1 MFRKK
6 IYPIVLVL
14 CIFLGFYWSTTITP
28 TTFITSSSTNIDT
41 NPSIVTLENLS
52 DLDFTGVNK
61 FRNSVV
67 KISIL
72 NQKNTNLYGTGFFI
86 SDNKIITT
94 AHCLQVKDG
103 VYIGSFNI
111 QFSYQQTDGTIIYSK
126 YYQCQVDLLDP
137 EKDIAIGI
145 ANNNW
150 VLLIS
155 QPLNLSQKKVD
166 KNQTVTCC
174 GYPGAND
181 FVSTTGTFSNLEDI
195 SVQDKFKN
203 IRSIKNTLH
212 CEIVIK
218 PGNSGG
224 PLITDTNQVVGVICG
239 SNPIKNTAS
248 AINMLDVYF
257 VIY

>member
-6 IYPIVLVL
+6 SFFTFLVL
-14 CIFLGFYWSTTITP
+14 CIFFVFYWSTTTKP
-28 TTFITSSSTNIDT
+28 TIFLTSYEATTNTNSSTIN
-41 NPSIVTLENLS
+41 LERLNH
-52 DLDFTGVNK
+52 LDFTGVNQ

-67 KISIL
+67 KIGVL
-72 NQKNTNLYGTGFFI
+72 DQENANLYGTGFFI

-94 AHCLQVKDG
+94 AHCLQIKDG
-103 VYIGSFNI
+103 VYVGNFTI
-111 QFSYQQTDGTIIYSK
+111 QFSYQQTDGSTIFSK
-126 YYQCQVDLLDP
+126 EYKCQVDLLDP
-137 EKDIAIGI
+137 QKDIATGI
-145 ANNNW
+145 VIDRWA
-150 VLLIS
+150 LSIS
-155 QPLNLSQKKVD
+155 QPLNLSQKKID

-203 IRSIKNTLH
+203 IRPIKNALH

-224 PLITDTNQVVGVICG
+224 PLITDTNQVVGIICG